1 MMKDICKKVKC
12 IICLLIYVMVT
23 WVIAKFILIS
33 TFPDDGQ
40 CHCSETPTLLHYI
53 LALIVTTAP
62 VITYVCTRN
71 RKTKAK
77 SDSKKL

>member
-1 MMKDICKKVKC
+1 MKDICKKVKC
-12 IICLLIYVMVT
+12 ILYLLIYGVVT
-23 WVIAKFILIS
+23 WIIAKIILIS

-62 VITYVCTRN
+62 VITYICTKN
-71 RKTKAK
+71 CTMKAK
-77 SDSKKL
+77 SDTKKL